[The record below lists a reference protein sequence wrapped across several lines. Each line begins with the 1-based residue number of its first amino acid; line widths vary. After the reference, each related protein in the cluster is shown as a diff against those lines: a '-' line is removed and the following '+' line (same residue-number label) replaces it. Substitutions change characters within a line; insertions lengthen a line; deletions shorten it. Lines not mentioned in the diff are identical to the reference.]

1 MAQEAK
7 KGRRRTRP
15 HEYIKK
21 KCYINWNPSFGTFSI
36 CYKPVSPNYFI
47 GSYRDAEIHHH
58 SKIDDKNHPKNC
70 CRKKK
75 LEKVKKKIKI
85 RVNEQSLFGAVIGL
99 RQASRLIYIRVRQPN
114 KC

>member
-15 HEYIKK
+15 HEYMKK

-75 LEKVKKKIKI
+75 LEKVKKNQNTGKRAIPV
-85 RVNEQSLFGAVIGL
+85 RCGDWLE
-99 RQASRLIYIRVRQPN
+99 ASFPLDLY
-114 KC
+114 KSKAT